1 MDPPLD
7 FIPAENWYCKFCIE
21 KYEYLNNDL
30 TNATPLIF
38 PEDFREVYKPETR
51 RRANQRN
58 WTRVATREAR
68 TPYNPLDGLFERIEE
83 YRELNTRSRADRLQ
97 ARLGRIDEEKENEQS
112 VHYHGGKKDKR
123 IKYKTKDNDK
133 FEEQERRLLVEQEAL
148 MNLHLENERRLATN
162 NTSVIASRLNRS
174 RSQDNRNY
182 RFR

>member
-1 MDPPLD
+1 LNHIFLIINQGLADEACYQCNEVGDTTQLLVCDKCNFRTCHLKCMDPPLD
-7 FIPAENWYCKFCIE
+7 FIPAENWYCKFCIQ
-21 KYEYLNNDL
+21 KYEYLYNDL

-133 FEEQERRLLVEQEAL
+133 FEE
-148 MNLHLENERRLATN
+148 
-162 NTSVIASRLNRS
+162 
-174 RSQDNRNY
+174 
-182 RFR
+182 